1 MQQTCWQKKHR
12 SILKKDPQIKKITAG
27 TMVCNKK
34 MIKIIH
40 KSGMIFDGIRKR
52 YLLIDKKETDL
63 LFASLRKK

>member
-1 MQQTCWQKKHR
+1 
-12 SILKKDPQIKKITAG
+12 
-27 TMVCNKK
+27 

-52 YLLIDKKETDL
+52 YLLVDKKETDL